1 MDVEFGRRGFHLA
14 VTAEEGFQR
23 VEERPIRGVAVE
35 GIQRVCEKFQFAAI
49 SDAQEHPENIEVIE
63 FAESTVC
70 VGPGGSPGLIETE
83 VQVAQGCR

>member
-1 MDVEFGRRGFHLA
+1 MLSLVAA
-14 VTAEEGFQR
+14 VSTWPLQLRKASS
-23 VEERPIRGVAVE
+23 VSSERPIRSVAVE

-83 VQVAQGCR
+83 VQVAQGRR